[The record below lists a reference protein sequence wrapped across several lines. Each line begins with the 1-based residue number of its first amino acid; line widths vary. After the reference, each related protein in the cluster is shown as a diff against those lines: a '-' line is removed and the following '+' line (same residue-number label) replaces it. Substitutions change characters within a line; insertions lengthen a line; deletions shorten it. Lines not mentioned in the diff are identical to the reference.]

1 MRNQMKKVSGS
12 NIPTTSTTGASTLTA
27 TGGVAMLR
35 TGSGG
40 SGGLHTVFVLRISAD
55 DVVAGR
61 TTSALS
67 GQRRESPSL
76 RGGEPSVIGMCITQ
90 DYLRTIPDTDADC
103 S

>member
-12 NIPTTSTTGASTLTA
+12 NIPTTSTAGASTLTA
-27 TGGVAMLR
+27 AGGVAMLR

-40 SGGLHTVFVLRISAD
+40 SGGNFAILSPHSFAD
-55 DVVAGR
+55 ESLAGR

-76 RGGEPSVIGMCITQ
+76 RGGEPSVTGKT
-90 DYLRTIPDTDADC
+90 YSHGTLT
-103 S
+103 